1 MWGPRLERIPEDMDM
16 SEESG
21 VRPYPAG
28 RMLIG
33 AVALATAWAAWGLVR
48 HPAFQPASVLRIAAP
63 ILALVIGGA
72 FTRLV
77 AQVRAQVDAER
88 EFDRGGKALFMGFV
102 MVGIT
107 FVAWLLVS
115 QAVPAT
121 LNALVGS
128 AGTEPGVVVR
138 RVPETGDAD
147 CRHRLVVASG
157 AGGTGLVPV
166 ERARDECVEETVW
179 RAAAESGPVTLLTLR
194 SALGAELVGV
204 AAAR

>member
-1 MWGPRLERIPEDMDM
+1 M
-16 SEESG
+16 SDPVSDESV
-21 VRPYPAG
+21 VRPYPTGRVLAG
-28 RMLIG
+28 V
-33 AVALATAWAAWGLVR
+33 VALATAWAAWGLAS
-48 HPAFQPASVLRIAAP
+48 HPAFQPASVLRTAAP

-102 MVGIT
+102 MVGVT

-121 LNALVGS
+121 LNALFG
-128 AGTEPGVVVR
+128 AAAAEPGVVAR
-138 RVPETGDAD
+138 RVPQTGDAD
-147 CRHRLVVASG
+147 CRYRLVVASA
-157 AGGTGLVPV
+157 AGGTGVVPR
-166 ERARDECVEETVW
+166 ERAQDECVEEAVW
-179 RAAAESGPVTLLTLR
+179 RAAAESGAVTLLTLR

-204 AAAR
+204 AVAR